1 MDERIAGTLAAYD
14 QAAEAYQEHRRDR
27 RPLDAVRKFA
37 GLAGRG
43 ARVLDVACGP
53 VLDVRVLRDAGL
65 TVVAGDRSH
74 ESMRIGKLLFPK
86 GSLARWDFRNLPF
99 ADGTFE
105 GVWAHAALQHLPRAH
120 MRAGLAEL
128 RRVQRSG
135 PIFASFREG
144 SGDLDPVEDPPA
156 GTVYATSVS
165 ADELRALLLDS
176 GYVDVEV
183 DRRPDLAEGPDTWLY
198 GYGRLPASRSTAR

>member
-1 MDERIAGTLAAYD
+1 MDPRIAETVAAYD
-14 QAAEAYQEHRRDR
+14 EAAEAYQEQMSER

-43 ARVLDVACGP
+43 ARILDAACGP

-65 TVVAGDRSH
+65 MVVAGDRSQ
-74 ESMRIGKLLFPK
+74 ESMRLGKVLFPK
-86 GSLARWDFRNLPF
+86 GSLARWDFRRLPF
-99 ADGTFE
+99 ADDTFE
-105 GVWAHAALQHLPRAH
+105 GVWAHAALQHLPRAQ

-135 PIFASFREG
+135 PIFLSFREG

-156 GTVYATSVS
+156 GTVYVTSVS
-165 ADELRALLLDS
+165 ADELKALLLDA
-176 GYVDVEV
+176 GYVEIEIDT
-183 DRRPDLAEGPDTWLY
+183 RPDLNGRPVTWLY
-198 GYGRLPASRSTAR
+198 GSGRLPQ